1 MGLSP
6 HLGIGKLRTADEQ
19 GRKEGVTQEEVARVR
34 QDGDN
39 HASFGK
45 CKCKC
50 KCGAVKHRSLGLP
63 AGEALASQA
72 CLCQVDRFRD
82 HEASSFF
89 IKLPSESRA
98 SLNSYVAQSVT
109 CSTTMEEVFEL
120 GCARTRTRTRTSF
133 ADELM

>member
-1 MGLSP
+1 VM
-6 HLGIGKLRTADEQ
+6 
-19 GRKEGVTQEEVARVR
+19 
-34 QDGDN
+34 QDGDY

-89 IKLPSESRA
+89 IKPPSESRA
-98 SLNSYVAQSVT
+98 SLNSYVAQPVT

-120 GCARTRTRTRTSF
+120 ELGYENENELRRRAQVTRFSF
-133 ADELM
+133 LANHLI